1 MAKSAKKAPLSPAD
15 AKKSAKRSKP
25 AEAVPT
31 TSARLAIPKRSE
43 AARGPELEL
52 ESAAEF
58 EPGMDKAEPAVKA
71 KPSKRATETPRAE
84 INPTLARVGQII
96 KKTRKEQGLT
106 QMQLAER
113 CKFNPAAIF
122 MAESG
127 RQNMTIKSLMT
138 LAAAL
143 GLEVGDLF
151 PRTTPN
157 TSAKLEEVADS
168 IRVLKGRVVMQLQG
182 LDRLASE
189 LNEEAGVL
197 G

>member
-1 MAKSAKKAPLSPAD
+1 MAKSAKKAALNPAD
-15 AKKSAKRSKP
+15 AKKSANVRSRLKP
-25 AEAVPT
+25 
-31 TSARLAIPKRSE
+31 SRLLRRGLAIPKQSE

-168 IRVLKGRVVMQLQG
+168 IRVLKGRVLMQLQG

-189 LNEEAGVL
+189 LNEEAGVQ
-197 G
+197 